1 MSFILGISLGLE
13 GDSVGPPAG
22 SGGGGGD
29 APPITDSLLVYY
41 NPDVEVFSDDI
52 GTPAVDG
59 DNIRQFNDQSGNG
72 NTLDGSAAAYQP
84 IYDTTTFSN
93 GLASVKSI
101 NDQLLLTSDLDFNT
115 TTSWT
120 WYMVYKKAA
129 NSTIR
134 SWFKNTGTSNFLRT
148 DQRSS
153 LTGIRTD
160 SGTIRYVTYADN
172 TDIKIMSITLDRSNG
187 EFKLYI
193 NGSYIGEGVNPAYYQ
208 ANPLT
213 YTVNALYANGN
224 AIMNVGNVL
233 FYTAAHD
240 ATQVGQVSDWLN
252 TKYSIY

>member
-1 MSFILGISLGLE
+1 MPRRSLRGL
-13 GDSVGPPAG
+13 
-22 SGGGGGD
+22 
-29 APPITDSLLVYY
+29 
-41 NPDVEVFSDDI
+41 
-52 GTPAVDG
+52 
-59 DNIRQFNDQSGNG
+59 
-72 NTLDGSAAAYQP
+72 
-84 IYDTTTFSN
+84 
-93 GLASVKSI
+93 
-101 NDQLLLTSDLDFNT
+101 
-115 TTSWT
+115 
-120 WYMVYKKAA
+120 
-129 NSTIR
+129 

-153 LTGIRTD
+153 LTGIRAD
-160 SGTIRYVTYADN
+160 SGSIRYVTYADN
-172 TDIKIMSITLDRSNG
+172 TDIKIMALTIDRSNG

-240 ATQVGQVSDWLN
+240 STDVGTMSDWLN